1 MIGHWFAGCGGC
13 CAPCNKLDPTRP
25 FGAKSSALRLNAG
38 PNLKQSECP
47 LEELRFILT
56 AKADIEGDGA
66 VFCF

>member
-1 MIGHWFAGCGGC
+1 
-13 CAPCNKLDPTRP
+13 LDATRP